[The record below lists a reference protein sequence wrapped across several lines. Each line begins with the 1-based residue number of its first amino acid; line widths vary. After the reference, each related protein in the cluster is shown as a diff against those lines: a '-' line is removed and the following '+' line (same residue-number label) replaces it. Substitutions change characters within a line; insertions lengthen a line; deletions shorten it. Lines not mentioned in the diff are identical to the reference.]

1 MRSSCCWCLMIFDER
16 CRLSPA
22 TLSSNYSLRRSEKIV
37 WSKKCSDRGNSIIRA
52 EHTCAPDIIGTEQ
65 GFYLTNVLACFDFLK
80 LEMMIKVWQTTNICL
95 KNTLIFNTCLQL
107 SLVASFV
114 RMSIAVHMYKV
125 GGRGEK
131 YYPMTY
137 LFWRH
142 ALKIVDCL
150 TCITD
155 YFQQAM
161 ACTVDI

>member
-1 MRSSCCWCLMIFDER
+1 MQSFVTAACMRSSCCWCLMIFDER

-37 WSKKCSDRGNSIIRA
+37 WSKKCCDRGNSIIIA

-107 SLVASFV
+107 SVVASFV
-114 RMSIAVHMYKV
+114 GMSSAVHMYKV
-125 GGRGEK
+125 GGRGRNTIQWHIYFEGMRWK
-131 YYPMTY
+131 
-137 LFWRH
+137 L
-142 ALKIVDCL
+142 L
-150 TCITD
+150 T
-155 YFQQAM
+155 
-161 ACTVDI
+161 V